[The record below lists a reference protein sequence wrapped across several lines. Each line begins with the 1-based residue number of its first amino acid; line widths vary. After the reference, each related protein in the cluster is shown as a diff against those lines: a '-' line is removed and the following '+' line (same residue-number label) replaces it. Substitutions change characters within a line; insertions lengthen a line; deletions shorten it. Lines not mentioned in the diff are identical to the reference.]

1 MKRKTGR
8 GKLWEAI
15 EILEEKGGKYY
26 IKWAGIDPA
35 TQEPWEPTWEPKS
48 MANAALV
55 ADWRSKNRTQDLS
68 KVASHHFVANPQKNP
83 SPDVKPMSNPPA
95 QDSSNS
101 PELSLCRATNYSLAN
116 PDDTP
121 SRTDL
126 APSSCGFDPP
136 GQKRLN
142 WAIILSPS
150 TNPQPNQPNPD
161 SQHYIFNS

>member
-55 ADWRSKNRTQDLS
+55 ADWRKAAD
-68 KVASHHFVANPQKNP
+68 
-83 SPDVKPMSNPPA
+83 
-95 QDSSNS
+95 
-101 PELSLCRATNYSLAN
+101 
-116 PDDTP
+116 
-121 SRTDL
+121 
-126 APSSCGFDPP
+126 
-136 GQKRLN
+136 
-142 WAIILSPS
+142 
-150 TNPQPNQPNPD
+150 
-161 SQHYIFNS
+161 

>member
-1 MKRKTGR
+1 M
-8 GKLWEAI
+8 
-15 EILEEKGGKYY
+15 EEKGGKYY

-55 ADWRSKNRTQDLS
+55 ADWRT
-68 KVASHHFVANPQKNP
+68 NPQKNP

-116 PDDTP
+116 PNDTP

-161 SQHYIFNS
+161 SQQ